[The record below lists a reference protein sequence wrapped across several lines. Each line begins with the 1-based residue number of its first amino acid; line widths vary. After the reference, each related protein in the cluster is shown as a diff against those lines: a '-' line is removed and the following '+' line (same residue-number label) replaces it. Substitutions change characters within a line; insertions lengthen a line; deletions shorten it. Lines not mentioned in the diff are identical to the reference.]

1 MAQEI
6 RIYIEGGGDTNNTK
20 RTLRQGLDEFFKDIQ
35 TLAKQ
40 KKIAFSIIP
49 CGSDESSFR
58 NFQRALQSHPD
69 AFNVLVVDSDTAVT
83 TTPRQH
89 LNRWDLSNV
98 SDDQIHLMVQ
108 IMESWYLAHI
118 DALKD
123 FYGQGFQE
131 NSLPKNPKVEEIPK
145 NDVYDGLIKATKNTS
160 KKTYNK
166 ILHASE
172 ILKKLQASKV
182 QKAAPHCEKLFR
194 TLKEKIKE

>member
-20 RTLRQGLDEFFKDIQ
+20 RTLRLGLDEFFKEIHKK
-35 TLAKQ
+35 AKQ
-40 KKIAFSIIP
+40 KNIKFSIIP
-49 CGSDESSFR
+49 SGSDGSSYK

-69 AFNVLVVDSDTAVT
+69 AFNVLLVDSDTAVT

-89 LNRWDLSNV
+89 LNRWDFSNV

-108 IMESWYLAHI
+108 IMESWYLAHVE
-118 DALKD
+118 ALKD
-123 FYGQGFQE
+123 FYGQGFQDKA
-131 NSLPKNPKVEEIPK
+131 LPKNPKVEEIPK

-172 ILKKLQASKV
+172 ILKKLEAKKAR
-182 QKAAPHCEKLFR
+182 KAAPHCESLFH
-194 TLKEKIKE
+194 TLEEKIEE